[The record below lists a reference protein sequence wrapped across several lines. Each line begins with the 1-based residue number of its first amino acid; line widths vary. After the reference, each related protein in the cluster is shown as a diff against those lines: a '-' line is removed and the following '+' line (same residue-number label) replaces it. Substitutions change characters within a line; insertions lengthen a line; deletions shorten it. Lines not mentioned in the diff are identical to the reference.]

1 MSEDIEILDDI
12 NIENEESNDEIVDNE
27 EVDEEHYQAKRMTD
41 EEVQR
46 IDDLWKEEPYT
57 AKKLSDE
64 EVQRI
69 DDLWKDDPIDPE
81 YLYSDTNDF
90 IDEVEHM
97 DFADLEKEQERLDGL
112 AELSNDE
119 IFDEYDKQQYLPN
132 IDKMNKE
139 ELTNYKAF
147 LENIRDSKDGE
158 DGDDT
163 PKVRVRK
170 R

>member
-1 MSEDIEILDDI
+1 MSEDMEILDDI
-12 NIENEESNDEIVDNE
+12 NIEEETNDDVEKIE
-27 EVDEEHYQAKRMTD
+27 ENIDEEHYQAKRMTD

-90 IDEVEHM
+90 INEVENM
-97 DFADLEKEQERLDGL
+97 DFADLEREQARLDGL

-119 IFDEYDKQQYLPN
+119 IFEEYDKQFMPN
-132 IDKMNKE
+132 INEMGRE
-139 ELTNYKAF
+139 ELTNYKSF
-147 LENIRDSKDGE
+147 LENLKDSKDGE
-158 DGDDT
+158 DDGSDA

>member
-1 MSEDIEILDDI
+1 MNDYLTKFNDQR
-12 NIENEESNDEIVDNE
+12 ENN
-27 EVDEEHYQAKRMTD
+27 H
-41 EEVQR
+41 
-46 IDDLWKEEPYT
+46 
-57 AKKLSDE
+57 
-64 EVQRI
+64 
-69 DDLWKDDPIDPE
+69 
-81 YLYSDTNDF
+81 
-90 IDEVEHM
+90 
-97 DFADLEKEQERLDGL
+97 
-112 AELSNDE
+112 E
-119 IFDEYDKQQYLPN
+119 IFEEYDKQQHLPN

>member
-1 MSEDIEILDDI
+1 MSEDMEILDDI
-12 NIENEESNDEIVDNE
+12 NIEEETNDDVEKIE
-27 EVDEEHYQAKRMTD
+27 ENIDEEHYQAKRMTD

-69 DDLWKDDPIDPE
+69 DDLWKDDPTDPE

-90 IDEVEHM
+90 INEVENM
-97 DFADLEKEQERLDGL
+97 DFADLEREQARLDGL

-119 IFDEYDKQQYLPN
+119 IFEEYDKQFIPN
-132 IDKMNKE
+132 INEMGRE
-139 ELTNYKAF
+139 ELTNYKSF
-147 LENIRDSKDGE
+147 LENLKDSKDGE
-158 DGDDT
+158 DDGSDA